1 LEQNDRY
8 AMAGVGSKRKKQRI
22 NKGKFLT
29 TSFHAPPIIPVILS
43 GGAGSRLWPLST
55 KTKPKQFHALA
66 GAVTMFGQTLQR
78 VAADQAVVF
87 GAPLV
92 ICGLSHL
99 GPVSEELARENITDA
114 TIVLEPKPRNTAPA
128 LAVAALIQAE
138 RDPDA
143 LMLVLPAD
151 HVIAYPERL
160 HQACLNACAAAIEGR
175 IVTFA
180 VTPTSPQTGY
190 GYIKSGEALG
200 EGVFA
205 VEAFRE
211 KPDLATAEAYLADG
225 HYAWN
230 AGIFFFKASAFLAEL
245 DAHAPEV
252 LKFAGEALANSHRDS
267 GRIYLEESAF
277 VKAPSIS
284 VDYAVMEA
292 TDCAAVAPVD
302 MGWNDVGSFL
312 TLWDLA
318 EKDEAANVSQGTT
331 ALFDTRGCLVRSED
345 IPVALIGVED
355 LVVIATAE
363 GILVM
368 HKDRAQ
374 DVRLAADAFKTKN

>member
-1 LEQNDRY
+1 
-8 AMAGVGSKRKKQRI
+8 MA
-22 NKGKFLT
+22 NPACKGKFLAKHMQSPVIT
-29 TSFHAPPIIPVILS
+29 PVILS

-55 KTKPKQFHALA
+55 QTKPKQFHALA
-66 GAVTMFGQTLQR
+66 GATTMFGQTLQR
-78 VAADQAVVF
+78 VAADQAARF
-87 GAPLV
+87 GAPLI

-99 GPVSEELARENITDA
+99 GPVSEELEREGVHKA

-128 LAVAALIQAE
+128 LAIAALIQAE
-138 RDPDA
+138 RDPNA

-151 HVIAYPERL
+151 HVITRPESL
-160 HQACLNACAAAIEGR
+160 HRACLNACAAAAEGR

-180 VTPTSPQTGY
+180 VTPTAPETGY

-200 EGVFA
+200 AGVFA

-211 KPDLATAEAYLADG
+211 KPDLATAETYLADG

-245 DAHAPEV
+245 DLHAPEV
-252 LKFAGEALANSHRDS
+252 LIAAREALALGRRDE
-267 GRIYLEESAF
+267 GCVYLDEAAF

-284 VDYAVMEA
+284 VDYAVMEPTEA
-292 TDCAAVAPVD
+292 AAVVPVD
-302 MGWNDVGSFL
+302 MGWSDVGSFL

-318 EKDEAANVSQGTT
+318 EKDTNANVSQGPT
-331 ALFDTRGCLVRSED
+331 ALFDTQGCLVRSEET
-345 IPVALIGVED
+345 PVALIGVEN
-355 LVVIATAE
+355 LVVIATAQ

-374 DVRLAADAFKTKN
+374 DVRLAADAFKAKI

>member
-1 LEQNDRY
+1 
-8 AMAGVGSKRKKQRI
+8 
-22 NKGKFLT
+22 
-29 TSFHAPPIIPVILS
+29 
-43 GGAGSRLWPLST
+43 
-55 KTKPKQFHALA
+55 
-66 GAVTMFGQTLQR
+66 MFGQTLQR
-78 VAADQAVVF
+78 VAADQAVRF

-99 GPVSEELARENITDA
+99 GPVSEELARENVTDA
-114 TIVLEPKPRNTAPA
+114 TIVLEPMPRNTAPA

-138 RDPDA
+138 RDPEA

-160 HQACLNACAAAIEGR
+160 HQACLDACAAAVDGR

-180 VTPTSPQTGY
+180 VTPTSPETGY
-190 GYIKSGEALG
+190 GYIRSGQALG

-211 KPDLATAEAYLADG
+211 KPDLATAKAYLADG
-225 HYAWN
+225 NYAWN
-230 AGIFFFKASAFLAEL
+230 AGIFYFKASAFLAEL
-245 DAHAPEV
+245 STHAPDV
-252 LKFAGEALANSHRDS
+252 LMAAGAALAQSRRES
-267 GRIYLEESAF
+267 GCIYLDEAAF

-284 VDYAVMEA
+284 VDYAVMES
-292 TDCAAVAPVD
+292 TDRAAVAPVD

-318 EKDEAANVSQGTT
+318 EKDESANVVQGPT
-331 ALFDTRGCLVRSED
+331 ALFDTKGCLVRSEEV
-345 IPVALIGVED
+345 PVALIGVEN
-355 LVVIATAE
+355 LVVIATAQ

>member
-1 LEQNDRY
+1 
-8 AMAGVGSKRKKQRI
+8 MA
-22 NKGKFLT
+22 NPAYKGKFLAILRQ
-29 TSFHAPPIIPVILS
+29 SPLIIPVILS
-43 GGAGSRLWPLST
+43 GGSGSRLWPLST
-55 KTKPKQFHALA
+55 QTKPKQFHALA
-66 GAVTMFGQTLQR
+66 GSVTMFGQTLRR
-78 VAADQAVVF
+78 VATVQGARF

-99 GPVSEELARENITDA
+99 APVSEELSRENVVDA

-138 RDPDA
+138 RDPEA
-143 LMLVLPAD
+143 LMLALPAD

-160 HQACLNACAAAIEGR
+160 HQACLDACPAAIDGR

-180 VTPTSPQTGY
+180 VTPTAPETGY
-190 GYIKSGEALG
+190 GYIKSGQALS

-245 DAHAPEV
+245 GIHAPEV
-252 LKFAGEALANSHRDS
+252 LNAAREALACSRREA
-267 GRIYLEESAF
+267 GCIYLEEAAF
-277 VKAPSIS
+277 VRAPSIS
-284 VDYAVMEA
+284 VDYAVMEP
-292 TDCAAVAPVD
+292 TDRAAVIPVD

-318 EKDEAANVSQGTT
+318 EKDANANVTRGPT
-331 ALFDTRGCLVRSED
+331 AIFDTKGCLVRSEEV
-345 IPVALIGVED
+345 PVALIGVED
-355 LVVIATAE
+355 LIVIATAQ

-374 DVRLAADAFKTKN
+374 DVRLAADAFKAKN

>member
-1 LEQNDRY
+1 MGLPSFDGDPSY
-8 AMAGVGSKRKKQRI
+8 
-22 NKGKFLT
+22 KGKFLAIHRQSPLIT
-29 TSFHAPPIIPVILS
+29 PVILS

-55 KTKPKQFHALA
+55 QTKPKQFHPLA
-66 GAVTMFGQTLQR
+66 GPLSMFGQTLRR
-78 VAADQAVVF
+78 VAVDQAVRF
-87 GAPLV
+87 DTPLI
-92 ICGLSHL
+92 ICGLGHL
-99 GPVSEELARENITDA
+99 TPVSEELAREKVVDA
-114 TIVLEPKPRNTAPA
+114 TIVLEPEPRNTAPA

-138 RDPDA
+138 RDPEA

-151 HVIAYPERL
+151 HLIAYPERL
-160 HQACLNACAAAIEGR
+160 HKACLDSCAAATEGR

-180 VTPTSPQTGY
+180 VTPTAPETGY
-190 GYIKSGEALG
+190 GYIKSGQALG

-211 KPDLATAEAYLADG
+211 KPDLETAAAYLADG

-245 DAHAPEV
+245 GIYAPEV
-252 LKFAGEALANSHRDS
+252 LSAAREALDNSRREAS
-267 GRIYLEESAF
+267 CIYLEESAF
-277 VKAPSIS
+277 ARAPSIS
-284 VDYAVMEA
+284 VDYAVMEL
-292 TDCAAVAPVD
+292 TKRAAVIPVD

-318 EKDEAANVSQGTT
+318 DKDASANVTQGLT
-331 ALFDTRGCLVRSED
+331 ALFDTQGCLVWSED

-355 LVVIATAE
+355 LVVIATPQ
-363 GILVM
+363 GMLVM

-374 DVRLAADAFKTKN
+374 DVRLAADAFKSKN

>member
-1 LEQNDRY
+1 VISGD
-8 AMAGVGSKRKKQRI
+8 
-22 NKGKFLT
+22 KGEFLAIHIHSPLIT
-29 TSFHAPPIIPVILS
+29 PVILS

-55 KTKPKQFHALA
+55 QTKPKQFHALT

-78 VAADQAVVF
+78 VAADQAVRF

-99 GPVSEELARENITDA
+99 GPVSEELARENVTDA

-138 RDPDA
+138 RDPEA

-180 VTPTSPQTGY
+180 VTPTSPETGY
-190 GYIKSGEALG
+190 GYIRSGQALAK
-200 EGVFA
+200 GVFA

-211 KPDLATAEAYLADG
+211 KPDLATAKAYLADG
-225 HYAWN
+225 RYAWN
-230 AGIFFFKASAFLAEL
+230 AGIFYFKASAFLAEL
-245 DAHAPEV
+245 STHAPDV
-252 LKFAGEALANSHRDS
+252 LMAARDALAQSRRES
-267 GRIYLEESAF
+267 GRIYLDEAAF

-284 VDYAVMEA
+284 VDYAVMEP
-292 TDCAAVAPVD
+292 TDRAAVAPVD

-318 EKDEAANVSQGTT
+318 EKDEAANVAQGPT
-331 ALFDTRGCLVRSED
+331 ALFDTKGCLVRSEEV
-345 IPVALIGVED
+345 PVALIGVEN
-355 LVVIATAE
+355 LVVIATAQ

-368 HKDRAQ
+368 HKDHAQ

>member
-1 LEQNDRY
+1 
-8 AMAGVGSKRKKQRI
+8 M
-22 NKGKFLT
+22 
-29 TSFHAPPIIPVILS
+29 PVILS

-55 KTKPKQFHALA
+55 QTRPKQFHALA
-66 GAVTMFGQTLQR
+66 GDSTMFGQTLQR
-78 VAADQAVVF
+78 VAAGQAVRF
-87 GAPLV
+87 GAPLI
-92 ICGLSHL
+92 ICGLNHL
-99 GPVSEELARENITDA
+99 GPVTEELARENVIDA

-128 LAVAALIQAE
+128 LAVAALVQAE
-138 RDPDA
+138 RDPEA

-151 HVIAYPERL
+151 HVIAYPDRL

-180 VTPTSPQTGY
+180 VTPTSPETGY
-190 GYIKSGEALG
+190 GYIKSGKALA

-245 DAHAPEV
+245 SIHAPDV
-252 LKFAGEALANSHRDS
+252 LIAAREALAQSHRES
-267 GRIYLEESAF
+267 GRIYLDEAAF

-284 VDYAVMEA
+284 VDYAVMEP

-318 EKDEAANVSQGTT
+318 EKDEAANVAQGPI
-331 ALFDTRGCLVRSED
+331 ALFDAQGCLVRSEEV
-345 IPVALIGVED
+345 PVALIGVENI
-355 LVVIATAE
+355 VVIATAQ

>member
-1 LEQNDRY
+1 MGNPAY
-8 AMAGVGSKRKKQRI
+8 
-22 NKGKFLT
+22 KGNFLAIYRQ
-29 TSFHAPPIIPVILS
+29 SPLIIPVILS

-55 KTKPKQFHALA
+55 QTKPKQFHALV
-66 GAVTMFGQTLQR
+66 GPVSMFRQTLRR
-78 VAADQAVVF
+78 VAANQDAQF

-99 GPVSEELARENITDA
+99 DPVSEELANENVVDA

-143 LMLVLPAD
+143 LMLILPAD
-151 HVIAYPERL
+151 HVIACPERL
-160 HQACLNACAAAIEGR
+160 HQACLDACPAAIDGR

-180 VTPTSPQTGY
+180 VTPTAPETGY
-190 GYIKSGEALG
+190 GYIKTGHALG

-225 HYAWN
+225 QYAWN

-245 DAHAPEV
+245 GIHAPEV
-252 LKFAGEALANSHRDS
+252 LNAAREALVSSRREA
-267 GRIYLEESAF
+267 GCIYLKEADF
-277 VKAPSIS
+277 QKAPSIS
-284 VDYAVMEA
+284 VDYAVMER
-292 TDCAAVAPVD
+292 TDHAAVVPVD
-302 MGWNDVGSFL
+302 MGWSDVGSFL

-318 EKDEAANVSQGTT
+318 EKDADANVSQGTT
-331 ALFDTRGCLVRSED
+331 ALFDTQGCLVRSED
-345 IPVALIGVED
+345 VPVALIGVED
-355 LVVIATAE
+355 LVVIATAQ

-374 DVRLAADAFKTKN
+374 DVRLAADAFKPKN

>member
-1 LEQNDRY
+1 MQ
-8 AMAGVGSKRKKQRI
+8 
-22 NKGKFLT
+22 
-29 TSFHAPPIIPVILS
+29 PPVITPVIMS

-55 KTKPKQFHALA
+55 HTKPKQFHALA
-66 GAVTMFGQTLQR
+66 GPVTMFGQTLRR
-78 VAADQAVVF
+78 VAVNQAVQF
-87 GAPLV
+87 CAPLV

-99 GPVSEELARENITDA
+99 VPVQEELAREKVAGA
-114 TIVLEPKPRNTAPA
+114 TIVLEPKARNTAPA
-128 LAVAALIQAE
+128 LAAAALIQAE

-160 HQACLNACAAAIEGR
+160 HQACLDAYPAALDGR

-180 VTPTSPQTGY
+180 VTPTAPETGY
-190 GYIKSGEALG
+190 GYIRSGAALG
-200 EGVFA
+200 GGVFS

-230 AGIFFFKASAFLAEL
+230 AGIFFFKASAFLVEL
-245 DAHAPEV
+245 NTHAPQV
-252 LKFAGEALANSHRDS
+252 LIAARKALAKSHRE
-267 GRIYLEESAF
+267 GGCIYLEETEF
-277 VKAPSIS
+277 VQAPSIS
-284 VDYAVMEA
+284 VDYAVMEP
-292 TDCAAVAPVD
+292 TDRGAVVPVD

-318 EKDEAANVSQGTT
+318 EKDADSNVCQGTT
-331 ALFDTRGCLVRSED
+331 ALFDAQGCLVRSEH

-355 LVVIATAE
+355 LVVIATAQ

-374 DVRLAADAFKTKN
+374 DVRLAADAFKPKF

>member
-1 LEQNDRY
+1 
-8 AMAGVGSKRKKQRI
+8 
-22 NKGKFLT
+22 
-29 TSFHAPPIIPVILS
+29 
-43 GGAGSRLWPLST
+43 
-55 KTKPKQFHALA
+55 
-66 GAVTMFGQTLQR
+66 MFGQTLQR
-78 VAADQAVVF
+78 VASGQAARF

-99 GPVSEELARENITDA
+99 APVSEELARENITDA

-138 RDPDA
+138 RDPEA

-151 HVIAYPERL
+151 HVIAHPERL
-160 HQACLNACAAAIEGR
+160 HQACLNACAAAVDGR

-180 VTPTSPQTGY
+180 ITPTSPETGY
-190 GYIKSGEALG
+190 GYIKSGEALT

-245 DAHAPEV
+245 NTHAPEV
-252 LKFAGEALANSHRDS
+252 LIAAGEALSHGHRES
-267 GRIYLEESAF
+267 GRIYLEEAAF

-284 VDYAVMEA
+284 VDYAVMEP
-292 TDCAAVAPVD
+292 TDRAAVAPVD

-318 EKDEAANVSQGTT
+318 EKDESANVAQGPT
-331 ALFDTRGCLVRSED
+331 ALFDSVGCLVRSEEV
-345 IPVALIGVED
+345 PVALIGVENI
-355 LVVIATAE
+355 VVIATAQ
-363 GILVM
+363 GVLVM

>member
-1 LEQNDRY
+1 
-8 AMAGVGSKRKKQRI
+8 
-22 NKGKFLT
+22 
-29 TSFHAPPIIPVILS
+29 
-43 GGAGSRLWPLST
+43 
-55 KTKPKQFHALA
+55 
-66 GAVTMFGQTLQR
+66 MFGQTLQR
-78 VAADQAVVF
+78 VAANQAVRF

-99 GPVSEELARENITDA
+99 GPVSEELARENVTDA

-138 RDPDA
+138 RDPEA

-160 HQACLNACAAAIEGR
+160 HQACLDACAAAVDGR

-180 VTPTSPQTGY
+180 VTPTSPETGY
-190 GYIKSGEALG
+190 GYIKRGEALG

-205 VEAFRE
+205 IEAFRE

-230 AGIFFFKASAFLAEL
+230 AGIFFFKASAFLNEL
-245 DAHAPEV
+245 NTHAPEV
-252 LKFAGEALANSHRDS
+252 LQAAKDALAKSLGEGD
-267 GRIYLEESAF
+267 RIYLDEDAF
-277 VKAPSIS
+277 VQAPSIS
-284 VDYAVMEA
+284 VDYAVMEP
-292 TDCAAVAPVD
+292 TDRGAVVPVD
-302 MGWNDVGSFL
+302 MGWSDVGSFW

-318 EKDEAANVSQGTT
+318 EKDVDANVAQGPT
-331 ALFDTRGCLVRSED
+331 ALFDTQGCLVRSEET
-345 IPVALIGVED
+345 PVALIGVED
-355 LVVIATAE
+355 LVVIATAQ

-374 DVRLAADAFKTKN
+374 DVRLAADAFKTKT

>member
-1 LEQNDRY
+1 
-8 AMAGVGSKRKKQRI
+8 
-22 NKGKFLT
+22 
-29 TSFHAPPIIPVILS
+29 
-43 GGAGSRLWPLST
+43 
-55 KTKPKQFHALA
+55 
-66 GAVTMFGQTLQR
+66 MFGQTLQR
-78 VAADQAVVF
+78 VAADQVVRF
-87 GAPLV
+87 GEPLV
-92 ICGLSHL
+92 ICGLNHL
-99 GPVSEELARENITDA
+99 GPVREELARERINNA

-138 RDPDA
+138 RDPEA

-151 HVIAYPERL
+151 HVITRPENL
-160 HQACLNACAAAIEGR
+160 HKACLDACAAALDGR

-180 VTPTSPQTGY
+180 VTPTAPETGY
-190 GYIKSGEALG
+190 GYIKRGEALA

-211 KPDLATAEAYLADG
+211 KPDVATAEGYLADG

-245 DAHAPEV
+245 NTHAPAV
-252 LKFAGEALANSHRDS
+252 LSAAREALAQSRRDA
-267 GRIYLEESAF
+267 GCIYLDEAAF
-277 VKAPSIS
+277 VQAPSIS
-284 VDYAVMEA
+284 VDYAVMEP
-292 TDCAAVAPVD
+292 TDLAAVVPVD

-312 TLWDLA
+312 TLWELA
-318 EKDEAANVSQGTT
+318 EKDPSANVAHGPT
-331 ALFDTRGCLVRSED
+331 ALFDTQGCLIRSET

-355 LVVIATAE
+355 LVVIATAQ

>member
-1 LEQNDRY
+1 MD
-8 AMAGVGSKRKKQRI
+8 
-22 NKGKFLT
+22 KGKSLAT
-29 TSFHAPPIIPVILS
+29 HQQPPLITPVILS

-55 KTKPKQFHALA
+55 HTKPKQFHALT

-78 VAADQAVVF
+78 VASGQSVHF
-87 GAPLV
+87 GPPLV

-99 GPVSEELARENITDA
+99 QPVREELANAHVAEA

-138 RDPDA
+138 TDPEA

-151 HVIAYPERL
+151 HVIARPDNL
-160 HQACLNACAAAIEGR
+160 HKACSDAYSAASGGR

-180 VTPTSPQTGY
+180 ITPTAPETGY
-190 GYIKSGEALG
+190 GYIKRGEPLG
-200 EGVFA
+200 GGVFA

-211 KPDLATAEAYLADG
+211 KPDSATAEAYLADG
-225 HYAWN
+225 HFAWN
-230 AGIFFFKASAFLAEL
+230 AGIFFFKASAFLDEL
-245 DAHAPEV
+245 KTHAPEV
-252 LKFAGEALANSHRDS
+252 LAAARDAVTNSRREAGQVYLAEAD
-267 GRIYLEESAF
+267 F

-284 VDYAVMEA
+284 VDYAVMEPTA
-292 TDCAAVAPVD
+292 RAAVVPVD

-312 TLWDLA
+312 TLWDLGD
-318 EKDEAANVSQGTT
+318 KDAHQNVAQGPV
-331 ALFDTRGCLVRSED
+331 ALFDTQACLVRSEEV
-345 IPVALIGVED
+345 PVALIGVED
-355 LVVIATAE
+355 LVVIATSQ

>member
-1 LEQNDRY
+1 
-8 AMAGVGSKRKKQRI
+8 
-22 NKGKFLT
+22 
-29 TSFHAPPIIPVILS
+29 
-43 GGAGSRLWPLST
+43 
-55 KTKPKQFHALA
+55 
-66 GAVTMFGQTLQR
+66 MFGQTLKR
-78 VAADQAVVF
+78 VAADQAVQF

-99 GPVSEELARENITDA
+99 DPVREELAREAVTNA
-114 TIVLEPKPRNTAPA
+114 TIIREPKPRNTAPA
-128 LAVAALIQAE
+128 LAVAALLQAE

-143 LMLVLPAD
+143 MMLVLPAD
-151 HVIAYPERL
+151 HVISQPENL
-160 HQACLNACAAAIEGR
+160 HQACLDAYDAAADGR

-180 VTPTSPQTGY
+180 ITPTAPETGY
-190 GYIKSGEALG
+190 GYIKRGDALSA
-200 EGVFA
+200 GVFA

-225 HYAWN
+225 NYAWN

-245 DAHAPEV
+245 GTHAPDV
-252 LKFAGEALANSHRDS
+252 LAAAREALRHSRRKDDC
-267 GRIYLEESAF
+267 IYLEEAAF
-277 VKAPSIS
+277 MRAPSIS
-284 VDYAVMEA
+284 IDYAVMEP
-292 TDCAAVAPVD
+292 TDRAAVVPVN

-318 EKDEAANVSQGTT
+318 EKDAGANVTQGPA
-331 ALFDTRGCLVRSED
+331 ALFDTQGCLVRSES
-345 IPVALIGVED
+345 IPIALIGVED
-355 LVVIATAE
+355 LVVVATAQ

>member
-1 LEQNDRY
+1 MGDLAYR
-8 AMAGVGSKRKKQRI
+8 
-22 NKGKFLT
+22 GKFLAIHRQSPLIT
-29 TSFHAPPIIPVILS
+29 PVILS

-55 KTKPKQFHALA
+55 QTKPKQFHALA
-66 GAVTMFGQTLQR
+66 GTVTMFGQTLRR
-78 VAADQAVVF
+78 VAADQTAQF
-87 GAPLV
+87 GPPLV

-99 GPVSEELARENITDA
+99 VPVTEELARENVEDA

-143 LMLVLPAD
+143 LMLILPAD
-151 HVIAYPERL
+151 HVIAHPERL
-160 HQACLNACAAAIEGR
+160 HQACLDACAVAIDGR

-180 VTPTSPQTGY
+180 VTPTAPETGY
-190 GYIKSGEALG
+190 GYIKSGESLG
-200 EGVFA
+200 KGVFA

-211 KPDLATAEAYLADG
+211 KPDLATAKAYLADG

-245 DAHAPEV
+245 VTHAPGV
-252 LKFAGEALANSHRDS
+252 LIAAQEALADS
-267 GRIYLEESAF
+267 RREAGCIYLEEAAF

-284 VDYAVMEA
+284 VDYAVMEP
-292 TDCAAVAPVD
+292 TDHAAVVPVD
-302 MGWNDVGSFL
+302 IGWSDVGSFL

-318 EKDEAANVSQGTT
+318 EKDADANVSQGTT
-331 ALFDTRGCLVRSED
+331 ALFDTQGCLVRSED
-345 IPVALIGVED
+345 VPVALIGVED
-355 LVVIATAE
+355 LVVIATAQ

-374 DVRLAADAFKTKN
+374 DVRLAADAFKPKN

>member
-1 LEQNDRY
+1 
-8 AMAGVGSKRKKQRI
+8 M
-22 NKGKFLT
+22 
-29 TSFHAPPIIPVILS
+29 PVILS

-55 KTKPKQFHALA
+55 QTRPKQFHALA
-66 GAVTMFGQTLQR
+66 GDSTMFGQTLQR
-78 VAADQAVVF
+78 VAAGQAVRF
-87 GAPLV
+87 GAPLI
-92 ICGLSHL
+92 ICGLNHL
-99 GPVSEELARENITDA
+99 GPVTEELARENVIDA

-128 LAVAALIQAE
+128 LAVAALVQAE
-138 RDPDA
+138 RDPEA

-151 HVIAYPERL
+151 HVIAYPDRL

-180 VTPTSPQTGY
+180 VTPTSPETGY
-190 GYIKSGEALG
+190 GYIKSGKALA

-211 KPDLATAEAYLADG
+211 KPDLATAEAYVADG

-230 AGIFFFKASAFLAEL
+230 AGIFFFKAGAFLAEL
-245 DAHAPEV
+245 SIHAPDV
-252 LKFAGEALANSHRDS
+252 LIAAREALAQSHRES
-267 GRIYLEESAF
+267 GRIYLDEAAF

-284 VDYAVMEA
+284 VDYAVMEP

-318 EKDEAANVSQGTT
+318 EKDEAANVAQGPI
-331 ALFDTRGCLVRSED
+331 ALFDAQGCLVRSEEV
-345 IPVALIGVED
+345 PVALIGVENI
-355 LVVIATAE
+355 VVIATAQ

>member
-1 LEQNDRY
+1 
-8 AMAGVGSKRKKQRI
+8 MVI
-22 NKGKFLT
+22 NADKGDFLAVHMQSPLIT
-29 TSFHAPPIIPVILS
+29 PVILS

-55 KTKPKQFHALA
+55 QSKPKQFHALA

-78 VAADQAVVF
+78 VAADQAVKF
-87 GAPLV
+87 GPPLV
-92 ICGLSHL
+92 ICGQSHL
-99 GPVSEELARENITDA
+99 HPVREELAREHVVEA
-114 TIVLEPKPRNTAPA
+114 TVVLEPKPRNTAPA
-128 LAVAALIQAE
+128 LAVAALIQAK
-138 RDPDA
+138 RDPEA

-151 HVIAYPERL
+151 HVIARPENL
-160 HQACLNACAAAIEGR
+160 HKACLDACAAALDGR

-180 VTPTSPQTGY
+180 VTATAPETGY
-190 GYIKSGEALG
+190 GYIKRGVALG

-245 DAHAPEV
+245 KTHAPQV
-252 LKFAGEALANSHRDS
+252 LIAARQALAQSRRDD
-267 GRIYLEESAF
+267 GCIYLDEAAF
-277 VKAPSIS
+277 VQAPSIS
-284 VDYAVMEA
+284 VDYAVMER
-292 TDCAAVAPVD
+292 TDRAAVVPVD

-318 EKDEAANVSQGTT
+318 EKDADANVAQGPT
-331 ALFDTRGCLVRSED
+331 ALFDTQGCLVRSED

-355 LVVIATAE
+355 LVVIATAQ

-374 DVRLAADAFKTKN
+374 DVRLAADAFKMTI

>member
-1 LEQNDRY
+1 MQSSL
-8 AMAGVGSKRKKQRI
+8 I
-22 NKGKFLT
+22 T
-29 TSFHAPPIIPVILS
+29 PVILS

-55 KTKPKQFHALA
+55 PTKPKQFHALA

-78 VAADQAVVF
+78 VSADQVVQF

-99 GPVSEELARENITDA
+99 APVCEELVREQVAEA

-138 RDPDA
+138 RDPEA

-151 HVIAYPERL
+151 HVIARPENL
-160 HQACLNACAAAIEGR
+160 HKACFDACDAALDGR

-180 VTPTSPQTGY
+180 VTPTAPETGY
-190 GYIKSGEALG
+190 GYIKRGEALG

-245 DAHAPEV
+245 NTHAPAV
-252 LKFAGEALANSHRDS
+252 LHAAREALAHSRRDE
-267 GRIYLEESAF
+267 GRIHLDEASF
-277 VKAPSIS
+277 IQAPSIS
-284 VDYAVMEA
+284 VDYAVMEP
-292 TDCAAVAPVD
+292 TDRAAVVPVD

-318 EKDEAANVSQGTT
+318 EKDAEANVAQGPT
-331 ALFDTRGCLVRSED
+331 ALFDTHGCLVRSENV
-345 IPVALIGVED
+345 PVALIGVED
-355 LVVIATAE
+355 LVVIATAQ

-368 HKDRAQ
+368 HKNRAQ

>member
-1 LEQNDRY
+1 
-8 AMAGVGSKRKKQRI
+8 VI
-22 NKGKFLT
+22 NADKGEFLAIHMNLPSIT
-29 TSFHAPPIIPVILS
+29 PVILS

-55 KTKPKQFHALA
+55 QTKPKQFHALA

-78 VAADQAVVF
+78 VAKDQAVQF
-87 GAPLV
+87 SAPMV

-99 GPVSEELARENITDA
+99 SPVYEELARENVTDA

-138 RDPDA
+138 RDPEA

-151 HVIAYPERL
+151 HVIARPENL
-160 HQACLNACAAAIEGR
+160 HKACLDACAAAKDGR

-180 VTPTSPQTGY
+180 VTPTAPETGY
-190 GYIKSGEALG
+190 GYIKRGEALG
-200 EGVFA
+200 AGVFA

-211 KPDLATAEAYLADG
+211 KPDLTTAEAYLADG

-245 DAHAPEV
+245 QALAPEV
-252 LKFAGEALANSHRDS
+252 VIAAREALVQSRRETN
-267 GRIYLEESAF
+267 RIYLDEAAF
-277 VKAPSIS
+277 VQAPSIS
-284 VDYAVMEA
+284 VDYAVMEP
-292 TDCAAVAPVD
+292 TDRAAVVPVD
-302 MGWNDVGSFL
+302 MGWNDVGSFS

-318 EKDEAANVSQGTT
+318 EKDEAANVAQGPT
-331 ALFDTRGCLVRSED
+331 ALFDSKGCLVRSEEV
-345 IPVALIGVED
+345 PVALIGVEN
-355 LVVIATAE
+355 LVVIATAQ